1 MNTVK
6 HITTV
11 LLFFI
16 AISVT
21 AQQGINYKALIK
33 DGSGNVLAS
42 SPVSIQFIIYEGA
55 ALTNNVYQESH
66 TINTDANGMVIVNIG
81 EGTTSDIFT
90 DIDWGSD
97 DHYLNVQIN
106 TGGGLTDM
114 GTTQFKAVPF
124 AKSALTAENVKGL
137 EAIDE
142 GNGIGWR
149 LVGQNPDYYGNIGN
163 SAVDLSTSL
172 NLTRGAIGNNSTA
185 LGFATTALGIHSSA
199 IGRNTTASGFASMAM
214 GWDTTASGWSSTA
227 MGFST
232 RAESL
237 RSTAI
242 GSYNVGGGLI
252 NSWEPTDPLLEIG
265 NGDSDASRS
274 NALTVL
280 KNGNVGIDTPNPSVK
295 LQITGGSDAG
305 LNQTGGYI
313 VTGETT
319 DIHMVIDNN
328 EIMVKQNSVGQTL
341 YLNNGGGDV
350 SVGGNTDVNGVL
362 RAQKNVWPAT
372 GAGVEIA
379 YNASLGIG
387 YVQAYDRNTAIWK
400 DLALGALNV
409 TPVSNNFTSLGTS
422 TKKWT
427 AVYATNGTIQTS
439 DRRMKKEINNIKYG
453 LNTVM
458 KLHPVSYKWKK
469 GNQDVNLGLIAQEV
483 QKLIPEVI
491 DVGDDENKTLG
502 MKYTELIPVLISAI
516 QEQQKIIN
524 SQNNKINTLT
534 TELTELKSLDNRVKQ
549 LEALINTTQQ

>member
-1 MNTVK
+1 MLVIMGQILYPFLIKIVPVMKTR
-6 HITTV
+6 ITLALAV
-11 LLFFI
+11 LLTSLSF
-16 AISVT
+16 

-280 KNGNVGIDTPNPSVK
+280 
-295 LQITGGSDAG
+295 
-305 LNQTGGYI
+305 
-313 VTGETT
+313 
-319 DIHMVIDNN
+319 
-328 EIMVKQNSVGQTL
+328 
-341 YLNNGGGDV
+341 
-350 SVGGNTDVNGVL
+350 
-362 RAQKNVWPAT
+362 
-372 GAGVEIA
+372 
-379 YNASLGIG
+379 
-387 YVQAYDRNTAIWK
+387 
-400 DLALGALNV
+400 
-409 TPVSNNFTSLGTS
+409 
-422 TKKWT
+422 
-427 AVYATNGTIQTS
+427 
-439 DRRMKKEINNIKYG
+439 
-453 LNTVM
+453 
-458 KLHPVSYKWKK
+458 
-469 GNQDVNLGLIAQEV
+469 
-483 QKLIPEVI
+483 
-491 DVGDDENKTLG
+491 
-502 MKYTELIPVLISAI
+502 
-516 QEQQKIIN
+516 
-524 SQNNKINTLT
+524 
-534 TELTELKSLDNRVKQ
+534 
-549 LEALINTTQQ
+549 